1 MKLLVPAT
9 FLSLIWIIAPFYV
22 DCTPL
27 RFPTFNSDPAPVSN
41 DHHGAFLFDSVPL
54 TQFKKTSSMT
64 VPPMNGLSLALL
76 RTSAPLERNQGGG
89 MIDAIRQKFK
99 KRPRIG
105 ENPSTEKVAI
115 CVHMDCFTAVIDPL
129 NINPT
134 THRITLTFQLF
145 QIPPDKQIKAEVK
158 KRTMTVVPLNAKL
171 DWGDE
176 EGKKRYIK
184 KIEEI
189 TSRTGRMLEFL
200 NDMVEMMLADKKLYE
215 SGASGAAELTE
226 VPLWE
231 EYYRK
236 AVTSVDEAPEVPVK
250 EAPGVIG
257 AARL

>member
-9 FLSLIWIIAPFYV
+9 FLSLIWIIAPLYV

-27 RFPTFNSDPAPVSN
+27 RFPTFNSGPASVSN
-41 DHHGAFLFDSVPL
+41 DHY
-54 TQFKKTSSMT
+54 

-89 MIDAIRQKFK
+89 MIAAIRQKFK

-105 ENPSTEKVAI
+105 ENFSTEKFAI
-115 CVHMDCFTAVIDPL
+115 CVHTDCFTAVIDPL
-129 NINPT
+129 NINPS
-134 THRITLTFQLF
+134 THRIILTFQLF
-145 QIPPDKQIKAEVK
+145 QIPPDEQIKAEVK
-158 KRTMTVVPLNAKL
+158 KRTMAVVPLNAKL

-176 EGKKRYIK
+176 VGKRKYIK

-215 SGASGAAELTE
+215 SDASGTTRLTE

-236 AVTSVDEAPEVPVK
+236 AVTSVDGAPWST
-250 EAPGVIG
+250 
-257 AARL
+257 RCYWYR

>member
-9 FLSLIWIIAPFYV
+9 FLSLIWIIAPLYV

-27 RFPTFNSDPAPVSN
+27 RFPTFNSGPASVSN
-41 DHHGAFLFDSVPL
+41 DHY
-54 TQFKKTSSMT
+54 

-105 ENPSTEKVAI
+105 EHHLTEKVAI
-115 CVHMDCFTAVIDPL
+115 CVHTDCFTAMIDPL

-145 QIPPDKQIKAEVK
+145 QIPPDEQIKAEVK
-158 KRTMTVVPLNAKL
+158 KRTMAVVPLNAKL

-176 EGKKRYIK
+176 VGKRKYIK

-189 TSRTGRMLEFL
+189 TLRTGKMLEFL
-200 NDMVEMMLADKKLYE
+200 NEMVKMMLADKKLYE
-215 SGASGAAELTE
+215 FDASGTTRLTE